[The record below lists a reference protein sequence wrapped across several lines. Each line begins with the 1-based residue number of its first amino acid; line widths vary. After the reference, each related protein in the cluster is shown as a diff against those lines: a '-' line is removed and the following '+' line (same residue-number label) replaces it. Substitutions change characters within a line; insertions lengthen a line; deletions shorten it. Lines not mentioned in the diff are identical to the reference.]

1 MVATFSSVMS
11 NRKNKPL
18 KHYINT
24 HNGVPLWILVNY
36 LTLGNVSKMYSNLD
50 DDLRLEVAKDYKRKL
65 ERDYKTRVQITP
77 SDVDSI
83 LQQAHMFRNVC
94 AHEERLYD
102 YK

>member
-1 MVATFSSVMS
+1 
-11 NRKNKPL
+11 
-18 KHYINT
+18 
-24 HNGVPLWILVNY
+24 
-36 LTLGNVSKMYSNLD
+36 MYSNLD

-102 YK
+102 YKIDRAKSRACLLYTSPSPRDYAASRMPSSA

>member
-24 HNGVPLWILVNY
+24 SNGVPLWILVNY

-65 ERDYKTRVQITP
+65 ERDYKTRVSNNSI
-77 SDVDSI
+77 DVDSI
-83 LQQAHMFRNVC
+83 LQQAHMFRNIYEKDC
-94 AHEERLYD
+94 MII
-102 YK
+102 